1 MSQKKRKY
9 QDKCLDFGFT
19 YLIEDDLQIP
29 QCVVCMKTFL
39 NSTMKPAS
47 LKQHLAIA
55 HPSMMSR
62 NCSFFESKL
71 SSLKRQKL
79 HQTGMLWRTNKA
91 AVHAS
96 YAIALH
102 VAITKKPHNIGE
114 TLLKPCILES
124 VKLVLG
130 EKASQTMK
138 QISLSNDTIKSRIH
152 EMSDNIKSKVLSK
165 IDSSPV
171 FALQLDES
179 TDIFNLSQL
188 LVYIRYV
195 ADERINEQFLF
206 CQPLE
211 TTSKAVDVFQML
223 IDFFHKT
230 ELSWSKLVGV
240 CTDGAPAMIGAN
252 SGLISLVKQKNP
264 AIQGTHCMIHKAA
277 LVSKT
282 IPKRLHERMSVV
294 IKVVNY
300 VKSSALNTRLFSKL
314 CKDMDADHTALLYQT
329 QVRWLSKGNILSRIF
344 ELREVKLFL
353 VAKQK
358 HDLLLAFG
366 GDGFS
371 TYLAYL
377 ADIFE
382 ALNQLNK
389 KLQGP
394 GTNTIVHS
402 DAINAFVVKLN
413 LWRQRA
419 KNNDFASFHRLTVIT
434 GDDFNKNLKEDIIS
448 HLRNLQ
454 DEFEQ
459 YFPEINTGSIL
470 MKVARNP
477 FIHKVEDVP
486 EAIQEEFTELTN
498 NSIAKDEFH
507 SCKLEE
513 FWVKM
518 QHCYPRI
525 GIQALNILVPFS
537 STYLCEYGFSA
548 LLTIKPKARNRL
560 HVQSDIRCAL
570 STTLPGIEK
579 LVAKKQGHPSH

>member
-1 MSQKKRKY
+1 MHIG
-9 QDKCLDFGFT
+9 KCEVGAG
-19 YLIEDDLQIP
+19 
-29 QCVVCMKTFL
+29 K
-39 NSTMKPAS
+39 
-47 LKQHLAIA
+47 
-55 HPSMMSR
+55 
-62 NCSFFESKL
+62 
-71 SSLKRQKL
+71 
-79 HQTGMLWRTNKA
+79 
-91 AVHAS
+91 
-96 YAIALH
+96 
-102 VAITKKPHNIGE
+102 
-114 TLLKPCILES
+114 
-124 VKLVLG
+124 
-130 EKASQTMK
+130 KASQTMK

-152 EMSDNIKSKVLSK
+152 EISDNIKSKVLSK

-171 FALQLDES
+171 FALQLDKS
-179 TDIFNLSQL
+179 TDISNLSQL
-188 LVYIRYV
+188 LVYVRYV
-195 ADERINEQFLF
+195 ADERINEEFLF
-206 CQPLE
+206 CQPFE

-223 IDFFHKT
+223 IDFFDKT

-282 IPKRLHERMSVV
+282 IPKRLHEHMSVI

-314 CKDMDADHTALLYQT
+314 CKDMDADHTALLYHT
-329 QVRWLSKGNILSRIF
+329 QVRWLSKGNMLSRIF
-344 ELREVKLFL
+344 ELREEVKLFL

-371 TYLAYL
+371 TYRYLAYI

-394 GTNTIVHS
+394 GTNIIVHS
-402 DAINAFVVKLN
+402 DAINAFVEKLN

-419 KNNDFASFHRLTVIT
+419 KNNNFASFYRLTKIT
-434 GDDFNKNLKEDIIS
+434 ADDFNKNLKEDIIS

-454 DEFEQ
+454 DEFER
-459 YFPEINTGSIL
+459 YFPEIITGSIL

-486 EAIQEEFTELTN
+486 EAIQKEFTELTN
-498 NSIAKDEFH
+498 DSFAKDEFH

-537 STYLCEYGFSA
+537 STYLCECGFSA
-548 LLTIKPKARNRL
+548 LLTIKSKARNRL

-570 STTLPGIEK
+570 STTLPDNEK
-579 LVAKKQGHPSH
+579 LIAKKQGHPSY